1 MPELGWGWGV
11 SAPSQAAFKDIL
23 PALGGLGR
31 EAFSNTCLDRTLRLG
46 MKWKAVGPTVF
57 YSAGV
62 LRRKPQDFSSRTA
75 MG

>member
-11 SAPSQAAFKDIL
+11 STPSQAAFKDIL

-31 EAFSNTCLDRTLRLG
+31 EPFSNTCLDRTLRLG
-46 MKWKAVGPTVF
+46 MKWIAVGPTVF
-57 YSAGV
+57 YSASV
-62 LRRKPQDFSSRTA
+62 LRRKTQDFSSRTA